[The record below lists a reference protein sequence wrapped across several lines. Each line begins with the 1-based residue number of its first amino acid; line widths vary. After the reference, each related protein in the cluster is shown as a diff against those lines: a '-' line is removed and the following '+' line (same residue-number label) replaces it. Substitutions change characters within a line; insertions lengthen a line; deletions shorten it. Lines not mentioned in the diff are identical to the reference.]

1 MHEVAL
7 GLLLHSTYQV
17 HKQYIVPQRTSKMYE
32 TWSQRQLCQV
42 CTAAADQQQRADGT
56 QRRGSSMLASDVYV
70 IVITDID
77 LVAVDVVPE
86 LKSMRATDA
95 SSG

>member
-1 MHEVAL
+1 MKHGVKD
-7 GLLLHSTYQV
+7 SCVKY
-17 HKQYIVPQRTSKMYE
+17 
-32 TWSQRQLCQV
+32 
-42 CTAAADQQQRADGT
+42 AAADQQQRADGT